1 MEIERMNWTDGS
13 GTALKKAG
21 ALLSKIE
28 KDMHDAD
35 EDYYSDPH
43 ILVVDMKTGASMT
56 IGTERKETGK
66 TNGHGYRRCKQVRQR
81 VTAKLPTKKIM
92 SRLLKIAIR
101 NFVPKDAPDD
111 EYSIVV
117 KNAIEDIA
125 REMADESKWSSSDEK
140 YATAITAAMGDI
152 LGETWMTRAGDTC
165 TSFAIEGVATTEF
178 DFSKLPRQ
186 KEEVDWSVLG
196 DF

>member
-1 MEIERMNWTDGS
+1 MEIEDMDWTDGS

-28 KDMHDAD
+28 KDIHSPD
-35 EDYYSDPH
+35 EDYYADPQLL
-43 ILVVDMKTGASMT
+43 IVEMKTGASLT
-56 IGTERKETGK
+56 VGTEFKDTGK

-101 NFVPKDAPDD
+101 NFVPKDAPED

-117 KNAIEDIA
+117 KKAIEDIA
-125 REMADESKWSSSDEK
+125 KEMADESNWSTTDDK
-140 YATAITAAMGDI
+140 YATAITAAVSDI
-152 LGETWMTRAGDTC
+152 LGETWSTRAGDTC
-165 TSFAIEGVATTEF
+165 TSFAIEPAGTTEF
-178 DFSKLPRQ
+178 DFSKLQVREE
-186 KEEVDWSVLG
+186 EEVKHVLG
-196 DF
+196 NF

>member
-1 MEIERMNWTDGS
+1 MMKIEEMDWTDGS

-21 ALLSKIE
+21 MMLSKME
-28 KDMHDAD
+28 KDMHSPD
-35 EDYYSDPH
+35 EDYFADPQLMV
-43 ILVVDMKTGASMT
+43 IDMNTGASLT
-56 IGTERKETGK
+56 IGTEVKETGK

-101 NFVPKDAPDD
+101 NFVPKDAPED

-117 KNAIEDIA
+117 KKAIDDIA
-125 REMADESKWSSSDEK
+125 KEMADESNWDATDDK
-140 YATAITAAMGDI
+140 YATAITAAVGDI
-152 LGETWMTRAGDTC
+152 LGETWTMRAGDTC
-165 TSFAIEGVATTEF
+165 TSFAIEAAGTTQM
-178 DFSKLPRQ
+178 DFSKLRR
-186 KEEVDWSVLG
+186 KEEVEHVIG